1 MRPDPISPDMI
12 PAELLA
18 RKRDGGELTPS
29 EISAFMQA
37 YTTGEIPDYQMAAL
51 AMAICVRGMTPVE
64 TMALTRSM
72 LDSGERLQWPD
83 GMAPRGD
90 KHSTGGLGDKTS
102 LVLAPL
108 LACLG
113 FVVPMISGRGL
124 GITGGTLDK
133 LEAIPG
139 FSTQRTLAE
148 LRRQVEQIGC
158 AIVGATPELA
168 PADRKLYAL
177 RDVTGTVPSIPL
189 ITASILS
196 KKLAESLDHLVMDV
210 KFGSAAFMKTAGQAR
225 ELADSLVHVAEL
237 LGVRTTAVLSDMHQP
252 LGRMVGNAVE
262 VHEALAVLEGSGPTD
277 VRQLVDALAAELLLS
292 AGVAAG
298 VGEARRRVDEAIGSG
313 RARDRFETMVVAQG
327 GRLPAPPPAQAWEIH
342 AEIAGQLVAIHGELL
357 GQAVIEMGG
366 GRRWVHDTIDPTV
379 GLEML
384 VRLGDHVERGQPLVR
399 LFMPSARRDAVVPRV
414 KSAFRI
420 AESINAG
427 VGPPLVLEVR
437 GVEGM
442 VTHPQ

>member
-1 MRPDPISPDMI
+1 MRPDPTPQGMI

-18 RKRDGGELTPS
+18 RKRDGGELTPG

-72 LDSGERLQWPD
+72 LDSGERLHWPD
-83 GMAPRGD
+83 GTAPRGD

-113 FVVPMISGRGL
+113 FAVPMISGRGL

-262 VHEALAVLEGSGPTD
+262 VHEALAVLEGGGPTD

-292 AGVAAG
+292 AGLSAG
-298 VGEARRRVDEAIGSG
+298 VGEAKRRVDEAIGSG
-313 RARDRFETMVVAQG
+313 RARERFEAMVVAQG
-327 GRLPAPPPAQAWEIH
+327 GRLPAPPPAPACEIH

-366 GRRWVHDTIDPTV
+366 GRRWVDDTIDPTV

-384 VRLGDHVERGQPLVR
+384 VRLGDHVERGQPLAR
-399 LFMPSARRDAVVPRV
+399 LFLPAARREAVIPRV
-414 KSAFRI
+414 QSAFRI
-420 AESINAG
+420 AESVGAG

-437 GVEGM
+437 GVEGV
-442 VTHPQ
+442 VTRPY